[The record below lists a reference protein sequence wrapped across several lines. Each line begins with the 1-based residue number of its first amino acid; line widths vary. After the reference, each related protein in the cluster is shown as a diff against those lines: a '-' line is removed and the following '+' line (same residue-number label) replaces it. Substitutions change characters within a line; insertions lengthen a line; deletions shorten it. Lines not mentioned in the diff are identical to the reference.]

1 MLVLLETNTELA
13 DKRWIFCFCIKKG
26 WCAKHRPLFE
36 YSAESVL
43 VLSGM
48 VSEDTAL
55 IQVNSNHAIFI
66 LGADTVH
73 YRCS

>member
-26 WCAKHRPLFE
+26 WCTKHRPLFE

-43 VLSGM
+43 VLSRM
-48 VSEDTAL
+48 VREYATL
-55 IQVNSNHAIFI
+55 VQVNSNHAVFI
-66 LGADTVH
+66 
-73 YRCS
+73 R